1 MKKQKPP
8 CPKCGANTLV
18 VDSRWSFPKQAVRR
32 RRSCPDCGL
41 RFTTY
46 ELIAAIKG
54 LSPRKVAGVSQLRC
68 DDAEESALRKRRDQ
82 ALLHLANLYV
92 KQTNKDWRS
101 FLGQVERIWQ

>member
-18 VDSRWSFPKQAVRR
+18 VDSRWSSPKQSVRR

-68 DDAEESALRKRRDQ
+68 DDAEGSALRKRRDQ
-82 ALLHLANLYV
+82 AWVRESNLYV
-92 KQTNKDWRS
+92 RQANRDWRR
-101 FLGQVERIWQ
+101 FIDAVERIWL